1 MFVPPEWWAR
11 GLPHGDGGSGVITAR
26 APNSVSL
33 PGTTSLPR
41 PKVSIAARN
50 CITAKTQNRY
60 RCQELHHCQD
70 PVDKTGVTARNR
82 ITAKIL

>member
-11 GLPHGDGGSGVITAR
+11 GYPMVTAVR
-26 APNSVSL
+26 VSSL
-33 PGTTSLPR
+33 PGP
-41 PKVSIAARN
+41 
-50 CITAKTQNRY
+50 QNRY

-70 PVDKTGVTARNR
+70 PKSVSLPGTASLPRPKIGIAARNC

>member
-11 GLPHGDGGSGVITAR
+11 GLPHGDGGSDVITAR
-26 APNSVSL
+26 A
-33 PGTTSLPR
+33 
-41 PKVSIAARN
+41 
-50 CITAKTQNRY
+50 QNRY

-70 PVDKTGVTARNR
+70 PVGKLGVTARNC